1 MLDSV
6 ILLYTTMVKK
16 TYTASDIEIL
26 KGIEPVQK
34 RPGMYTDTSTPN
46 HLLQEV
52 LDNCVDESIAGFCNN
67 IDITLNTDGSYTV
80 KDDGRGMPVDIH
92 PEYKKSGVE
101 VIMTNLHSGAKFS
114 NKNYK
119 YSGGLHGVGVS
130 VVSAL
135 SESLIVDIERT
146 GDQNLHQIS
155 FKNGIISKKLCTIAK
170 TTKNS
175 HGTCI
180 TFKPNKKYFDSEDI
194 QITRLHKLVEAKT
207 ILKPGLK
214 IIINDLKYKT
224 GNKVYCHTGS
234 LDLYLKN
241 NLKSQ
246 TLLPIDP
253 ILIELD
259 NDLFEVSSTVCWIED
274 IEEIIQDSYVNLIP
288 TSDGGTHVNSLKSA
302 VADSLRDFMI
312 THKIM
317 PKNLKIIPDDIW
329 KNTSYL
335 ISIKISDPQ
344 FVGQT
349 KNKLQS
355 TSIGSKLSSQ
365 LKDRLEL
372 WLNNHSD
379 TAEEISN
386 LAIQNAYQRL
396 SNNKTKKIKS
406 STKSIIMP
414 SRLSDCSSKDNNV
427 NELFL
432 VEGDSAGGSAK
443 QARDRTFQAI
453 LPLRGKIL
461 NTWEV
466 SSSKILE
473 SKEVQDISTA
483 IGVKPGESNLSS
495 LRYGKICIL
504 ADADSDGL
512 HIATLLIA
520 LFVKHFPDL
529 ILNEHIYVALPPLY
543 RLDYKNKTYYAISDD
558 HLNKILSQYKI
569 KSTDSNLSIT
579 RFKGL
584 GEMNPSQ
591 LRDTTL
597 TPASRKLILLSL
609 DHKSKDIKKLNMM
622 LSKKTAPD
630 RKAWLE
636 KKGNLAQTS

>member
-1 MLDSV
+1 
-6 ILLYTTMVKK
+6 MVKK

-52 LDNCVDESIAGFCNN
+52 IDNCVDESIAGFCNN
-67 IDITLNTDGSYTV
+67 IDITVNKDGSFTV

-135 SESLIVDIERT
+135 SETLTVNVERADDPDVYEIV
-146 GDQNLHQIS
+146 
-155 FKNGIISKKLCTIAK
+155 FKNGLISKKLTKVSK
-170 TTKNS
+170 TQKKS
-175 HGTCI
+175 HGTTI
-180 TFKPNKKYFDSEDI
+180 TFKPNSTYFDNDAI
-194 QITRLHKLVEAKT
+194 DMNRLHKLLEAKS

-214 IIINDLKYKT
+214 IKIFDLKYRKEE
-224 GNKVYCHTGS
+224 KVYCHSGS
-234 LDLYLKN
+234 LDTYLKN
-241 NLKSQ
+241 SLKDID
-246 TLLPIDP
+246 LLPKQP
-253 ILIELD
+253 ILVELD
-259 NDLFEVSSTVCWIED
+259 TDQFELTSTLCWHQDSNET
-274 IEEIIQDSYVNLIP
+274 IQDSYVNLIP

-302 VADSLRDFMI
+302 VTDSIREFM
-312 THKIM
+312 TSHKLT
-317 PKNLKIIPDDIW
+317 PKNTKIIPDDIW

-335 ISIKISDPQ
+335 LSIKISDPQ
-344 FVGQT
+344 FIGQT

-355 TSIGSKLSSQ
+355 TSIGSKLTTQ

-372 WLNNHSD
+372 WLNNHSEIS
-379 TAEEISN
+379 EEICSIAISN
-386 LAIQNAYQRL
+386 AQMRSSIAPK
-396 SNNKTKKIKS
+396 KTKAT
-406 STKSIIMP
+406 TKSIILP
-414 SRLSDCSSKDNNV
+414 SRLSDCSSKDASA

-443 QARDRTFQAI
+443 QARDRNFQAI

-466 SSSKILE
+466 SSTKILE
-473 SKEVQDISTA
+473 SKEVQDISTS
-483 IGVKPGESNLSS
+483 IGVKPGESDLSK
-495 LRYGKICIL
+495 LRYEKICIL

-520 LFVKHFPDL
+520 LFVRHFPDL
-529 ILNEHIYVALPPLY
+529 VLNEHIYVSLPPLY
-543 RLDYKNKTYYAISDD
+543 RLDFKNSVLYAISDE
-558 HLNKILSQYKI
+558 HMTEVLKQNKI
-569 KSTDSNLSIT
+569 KSSDPKLSIT

-597 TPASRKLILLSL
+597 NPSSRKLLLLSL
-609 DHKSKDIKKLNMM
+609 ENKAKDMKLLNMM
-622 LSKKTAPD
+622 LSKKTSID
-630 RKAWLE
+630 RKLWLE
-636 KKGNLAQTS
+636 KKGNLVQAN

>member
-1 MLDSV
+1 
-6 ILLYTTMVKK
+6 MVKK

-34 RPGMYTDTSTPN
+34 RPGMYTDTTNPN

-52 LDNCVDESIAGFCNN
+52 IDNCVDESIAGYCNN
-67 IDITLNTDGSYTV
+67 IDITLNEDESFTV

-135 SESLIVDIERT
+135 SEYLTVDIERN
-146 GDQNLHQIS
+146 GDTNVHRIT
-155 FKNGIISKKLCTIAK
+155 FKNGLVKDKLKTISKS
-170 TTKNS
+170 TKNS
-175 HGTCI
+175 HGTKI
-180 TFKPNKKYFDSEDI
+180 TFKPNSKYFDNSNID
-194 QITRLHKLVEAKT
+194 TARLHKLLEAKS
-207 ILKPGLK
+207 ILKPGLALK
-214 IIINDLKYKT
+214 ILDKKNNIK
-224 GNKVYCHTGS
+224 KVYCHKGS
-234 LDLYLKN
+234 LDDYLKSVHESSE
-241 NLKSQ
+241 LIPKQ
-246 TLLPIDP
+246 P
-253 ILIELD
+253 ILIELET
-259 NDLFEVSSTVCWIED
+259 DLFEVSSALSWTKESD
-274 IEEIIQDSYVNLIP
+274 FIIQDSYVNLIP

-302 VADSLRDFMI
+302 VTESVRDFMTSHNI
-312 THKIM
+312 A
-317 PKNLKIIPDDIW
+317 PKNIKIIPDDVW

-335 ISIKISDPQ
+335 ISLKISDPQ

-355 TSIGSKLSSQ
+355 TSIASKLTSQ
-365 LKDRLEL
+365 LKDRLEI
-372 WLNNHSD
+372 WLNNHTEIS
-379 TAEEISN
+379 EEICNIAISN
-386 LAIQNAYQRL
+386 AQSRL
-396 SNNKTKKIKS
+396 SSTSKKTKTI
-406 STKSIIMP
+406 TKNVIMP
-414 SRLSDCSSKDNNV
+414 SRLSDCSSKDVLN

-443 QARDRTFQAI
+443 QARDRNFQAI

-466 SSSKILE
+466 TSSKILE
-473 SKEVQDISTA
+473 SKEVQDISTS
-483 IGVKPGESNLSS
+483 IGVQPGNSDISN

-520 LFVKHFPDL
+520 LFVKHYPDL
-529 ILNEHIYVALPPLY
+529 VINEHIYVALPPLY
-543 RLDYKNKTYYAISDD
+543 RIDYKKDIFYAISEENMNDVFKK
-558 HLNKILSQYKI
+558 NKIKN
-569 KSTDSNLSIT
+569 TDTGVSIT

-591 LRDTTL
+591 LRETTL
-597 TPASRKLILLSL
+597 SPVSRKLLLLSL
-609 DHKSKDIKKLNMM
+609 ENKAKDMKILDMM
-622 LSKKTAPD
+622 LSKKTSLD
-630 RKAWLE
+630 RKKWLE
-636 KKGNLAQTS
+636 KKGNLAQTN

>member
-1 MLDSV
+1 
-6 ILLYTTMVKK
+6 
-16 TYTASDIEIL
+16 
-26 KGIEPVQK
+26 
-34 RPGMYTDTSTPN
+34 
-46 HLLQEV
+46 
-52 LDNCVDESIAGFCNN
+52 
-67 IDITLNTDGSYTV
+67 
-80 KDDGRGMPVDIH
+80 
-92 PEYKKSGVE
+92 
-101 VIMTNLHSGAKFS
+101 
-114 NKNYK
+114 
-119 YSGGLHGVGVS
+119 
-130 VVSAL
+130 
-135 SESLIVDIERT
+135 
-146 GDQNLHQIS
+146 
-155 FKNGIISKKLCTIAK
+155 
-170 TTKNS
+170 
-175 HGTCI
+175 
-180 TFKPNKKYFDSEDI
+180 
-194 QITRLHKLVEAKT
+194 
-207 ILKPGLK
+207 
-214 IIINDLKYKT
+214 
-224 GNKVYCHTGS
+224 
-234 LDLYLKN
+234 
-241 NLKSQ
+241 
-246 TLLPIDP
+246 
-253 ILIELD
+253 
-259 NDLFEVSSTVCWIED
+259 
-274 IEEIIQDSYVNLIP
+274 
-288 TSDGGTHVNSLKSA
+288 
-302 VADSLRDFMI
+302 
-312 THKIM
+312 M

-396 SNNKTKKIKS
+396 SNNKTKKVKS

-483 IGVKPGESNLSS
+483 IGVKPGEGNLSS

-630 RKAWLE
+630 RKVWLE

>member
-1 MLDSV
+1 
-6 ILLYTTMVKK
+6 MVKK

-34 RPGMYTDTSTPN
+34 RPGMYTDTTNPN

-52 LDNCVDESIAGFCNN
+52 IDNCVDESIAGYCNN
-67 IDITLNTDGSYTV
+67 IDITLNEDESFTV

-135 SESLIVDIERT
+135 SEYLTVDIERN
-146 GDQNLHQIS
+146 GDTNVHRIT
-155 FKNGIISKKLCTIAK
+155 FKNGLVKDKLKTISKS
-170 TTKNS
+170 TKNS
-175 HGTCI
+175 HGTKI
-180 TFKPNKKYFDSEDI
+180 TFKPNSKYFDNSNID
-194 QITRLHKLVEAKT
+194 TARLHKLLEAKS
-207 ILKPGLK
+207 ILKPGLALK
-214 IIINDLKYKT
+214 ILDKKNNIK
-224 GNKVYCHTGS
+224 KVYCHKGS
-234 LDLYLKN
+234 LDDYLKSVHESPE
-241 NLKSQ
+241 LIPKQ
-246 TLLPIDP
+246 P
-253 ILIELD
+253 ILIELET
-259 NDLFEVSSTVCWIED
+259 DLFEVSSALCWTKESD
-274 IEEIIQDSYVNLIP
+274 FVIQDSYVNLIP

-302 VADSLRDFMI
+302 VTESVRDFMTSHNI
-312 THKIM
+312 A
-317 PKNLKIIPDDIW
+317 PKNIKIIPDDVW

-335 ISIKISDPQ
+335 ISLKISDPQ

-355 TSIGSKLSSQ
+355 TSIASKLTSQ
-365 LKDRLEL
+365 LKDRLEI
-372 WLNNHSD
+372 WLNNHTEIS
-379 TAEEISN
+379 EEICNIAISN
-386 LAIQNAYQRL
+386 AQSRL
-396 SNNKTKKIKS
+396 SSTSKKTKTI
-406 STKSIIMP
+406 TKNVIMP
-414 SRLSDCSSKDNNV
+414 SRLSDCSSKDVLN

-443 QARDRTFQAI
+443 QARDRNFQAI

-466 SSSKILE
+466 TSSKILE
-473 SKEVQDISTA
+473 SKEVQDISTS
-483 IGVKPGESNLSS
+483 IGVQPGNSDISN

-520 LFVKHFPDL
+520 LFVRHYPDL
-529 ILNEHIYVALPPLY
+529 VINEHIYVALPPLY
-543 RLDYKNKTYYAISDD
+543 RIDYKKDIFYAISEENMNDVFKK
-558 HLNKILSQYKI
+558 NKIKN
-569 KSTDSNLSIT
+569 TDTGVSIT

-591 LRDTTL
+591 LRETTL
-597 TPASRKLILLSL
+597 SPVSRKLLLLSL
-609 DHKSKDIKKLNMM
+609 ENKAKDMKILDMM
-622 LSKKTAPD
+622 LSKKTSLD
-630 RKAWLE
+630 RKKWLE
-636 KKGNLAQTS
+636 KKVILLKQTNVK